1 MKVALYIN
9 TKKEYDPSL
18 DLVIERFEDRV
29 LADGGTFEAFNCLKN
44 QVDSLGGVSGIA
56 LNTITDFAARVL
68 ADGGVFES
76 ENCLLN
82 TINDLGGV
90 IPAVAEKDFVRRIE
104 LFQDEKISLTSSIQN
119 VNDISKVFTDY
130 SQSFTIPASDN
141 NNEIFRHWY
150 ENSLDNGFDQR
161 RRYDGYIELDTQ
173 LFRTGKWQLE
183 SATIKN
189 NRIEDYKIT
198 FYGELKSLTDKF
210 SEDKLKDVEEIND
223 YTIAY
228 SGTAVRTLVQS
239 SVQQD
244 VMFPLITSDR
254 VWQYGDA
261 SANDISTSGGAINFN
276 ELYPA
281 IKVSKVLDA
290 IADKYNITFS
300 GSFLS
305 QQKFDKA
312 YLWLK
317 GNDSRRFASTTQRK
331 QLLFN
336 NNNNYLPQVFNI
348 ENNTYNL
355 VNSSAIQVGSGF
367 GTFFA
372 RQSNF
377 RIVINFPAVTNH
389 RVFIYKDGDLFTTLQ
404 FNSNQSITNIP
415 AAFDNG
421 AYTFFVESFT
431 PTTYTYTY
439 SFSYTRSNF
448 NFTNNTFPS
457 TSLGSSS
464 GSLNSN
470 LNLLNYMP
478 DIKVSDFLSG
488 ILKMFNLTAFST
500 DGINFTLEQLENWYY
515 LGGIKDFSEYCT
527 TDLDFNRIKPY
538 KKINFEYEKSENLL
552 SRNFFT
558 TNSREYGNLS
568 STFNT
573 DGSDYSIKLPFEN
586 LLFNKFTGTNL
597 QVGYALK
604 SDLNPYAPKPII
616 LYFTERKSGTLF
628 INNGSGATNISN
640 FNVFGQDC
648 IDTAD
653 LTNNT
658 LNWGVEISSYFL
670 EPINNSLF
678 NNYYLAYLTN
688 LYSLK
693 SRMVKVKM
701 RLPYLELLNLR
712 LNDRI
717 VIRDKRYIINQY
729 TTDLTT
735 FESDFELIQDFRTI
749 NFDNSTLRR
758 IDNQA
763 VIFDVFT
770 TSKEPLTWTI
780 AEDVDSMITG
790 ISFNEL
796 GVKIEVKPNVSG
808 LERNASII
816 SNNNDLISIIQ
827 DA

>member
-1 MKVALYIN
+1 MKVALYIKTPKYQN
-9 TKKEYDPSL
+9 ADVATL
-18 DLVIERFEDRV
+18 TNFINRV
-29 LADGGTFEAFNCLKN
+29 EAY
-44 QVDSLGGVSGIA
+44 
-56 LNTITDFAARVL
+56 
-68 ADGGVFES
+68 GGVFEAGS
-76 ENCLLN
+76 CL
-82 TINDLGGV
+82 ISSIESLGSSF
-90 IPAVAEKDFVRRIE
+90 AELETFNRIE
-104 LFQDEKISLTSSIQN
+104 LFEDEKISLTSSIQN

-161 RRYDGYIELDTQ
+161 VRYDGYIELDTQ

-183 SATIKN
+183 SSSLKN

-198 FYGELKSLTDKF
+198 FYGDLKSLTDKF
-210 SEDKLKDVEEIND
+210 GEDKLKDIEEIND
-223 YTIAY
+223 YTIEY
-228 SGTAVRTLVQS
+228 SGTNVRSLVTTATP
-239 SVQQD
+239 QD

-261 SANDISTSGGAINFN
+261 SANDISTSGGAINYD

-281 IKVSKVLDA
+281 IKVARVFDA
-290 IADKYNITFS
+290 IADKYNLNFS
-300 GSFLS
+300 GTFLN
-305 QQKFDKA
+305 QQKFSKA

-317 GNDSRRFASTTQRK
+317 GNDSRRFVSTTQRK
-331 QLLFN
+331 QLLLN
-336 NNNNYLPQVFNI
+336 NNNTYLPQVFNI

-355 VNSSAIQVGSGF
+355 VNSQTVTLNGF
-367 GTFFA
+367 PLAFA
-372 RQSNF
+372 RQPNF
-377 RIVINFPAVTNH
+377 RIVINFPTITEH

-404 FNSNQSITNIP
+404 FYASQSTINIP
-415 AAFDNG
+415 ASFGNG
-421 AYTFFVESFT
+421 AYTFFVEAYQL
-431 PTTYTYTY
+431 TTYTYAY
-439 SFSYTRSNF
+439 SFSYWRSNASF
-448 NFTNNTFPS
+448 ANSTFP
-457 TSLGSSS
+457 TISLGSSS

-478 DIKVSDFLSG
+478 DIKVTDFFSG

-604 SDLNPYAPKPII
+604 SDLTPYAPKPII
-616 LYFTERKSGTLF
+616 VYFTERKSGTLY
-628 INNGSGATNISN
+628 INNGSGATNIYN

-678 NNYYLAYLTN
+678 NNYYLAYLNN

-735 FESDFELIQDFRTI
+735 FESDFELIQDFRSI
-749 NFDNSTLRR
+749 NFDNSTLRN
-758 IDNQA
+758 ISNQA
-763 VIFDVFT
+763 VKIEIYT
-770 TSKEPLTWTI
+770 TTKEPLSWTI
-780 AEDVDSMITG
+780 VEDVSSMITE
-790 ISFNEL
+790 ISFTESSIKITVNENID
-796 GVKIEVKPNVSG
+796 GV
-808 LERNASII
+808 ERIASIL
-816 SNNNDLISIIQ
+816 SKNNDLITIVQ

>member
-1 MKVALYIN
+1 MKVALYIKTPKYQN
-9 TKKEYDPSL
+9 ADVATL
-18 DLVIERFEDRV
+18 TNFINRV
-29 LADGGTFEAFNCLKN
+29 E
-44 QVDSLGGVSGIA
+44 
-56 LNTITDFAARVL
+56 
-68 ADGGVFES
+68 ADGGVFEAGS
-76 ENCLLN
+76 CL
-82 TINDLGGV
+82 ISSIESLGSSF
-90 IPAVAEKDFVRRIE
+90 AELETFNRIE
-104 LFQDEKISLTSSIQN
+104 LFEDEKISLTSSIQN

-161 RRYDGYIELDTQ
+161 VRYDGYIELDTQ

-183 SATIKN
+183 SSSLKN
-189 NRIEDYKIT
+189 NRIENYKIT

-210 SEDKLKDVEEIND
+210 GEDKLNDVEEIND
-223 YTIAY
+223 YTIEY
-228 SGTAVRTLVQS
+228 SGTAVRSKVTVFTPE
-239 SVQQD
+239 D

-254 VWQYGDA
+254 VWQYGVGG
-261 SANDISTSGGAINFN
+261 ANDISTSGGAINYD

-281 IKVSKVLDA
+281 IKVARVFDA
-290 IADKYNITFS
+290 IADKYNLTFS
-300 GSFLS
+300 GTFLN
-305 QQKFDKA
+305 QQKFSKA

-336 NNNNYLPQVFNI
+336 NNNTYLPQVFNI

-355 VNSSAIQVGSGF
+355 VNNQTVIVGSGLSAF
-367 GTFFA
+367 YA

-377 RIVINFPAVTNH
+377 RIVINFPAITDH
-389 RVFIYKDGDLFTTLQ
+389 RIFIYKDGSLFTTLE
-404 FNSNQSITNIP
+404 FNASQSTTTIP
-415 AAFDNG
+415 AAFGNG

-431 PTTYTYTY
+431 PTTYTYSY
-439 SFSYTRSNF
+439 SFSYTRSNSLF
-448 NFTNNTFPS
+448 STNTIVT

-470 LNLLNYMP
+470 INLLNYMP
-478 DIKVSDFLSG
+478 DIKVTDFFSG

-500 DGINFTLEQLENWYY
+500 DGINFTLEQLENWYF
-515 LGGIKDFSEYCT
+515 LGDIKDFSEYCT

-604 SDLNPYAPKPII
+604 SDLTPYAPKPII
-616 LYFTERKSGTLF
+616 VYFTERQSGTLY
-628 INNGSGATNISN
+628 INNGISPIYVSN

-678 NNYYLAYLTN
+678 NNYYLAYLNN

-735 FESDFELIQDFRTI
+735 FESDFELIQDFRSI
-749 NFDNSTLRR
+749 NFDNSTSRN
-758 IDNQA
+758 ISNQA
-763 VIFDVFT
+763 VGIEIYT
-770 TSKEPLTWTI
+770 TTKESLSWTI
-780 AEDVDSMITG
+780 VEDVSSMITE
-790 ISFNEL
+790 ISFTESSIRISVNENID
-796 GVKIEVKPNVSG
+796 GV
-808 LERNASII
+808 ERTASIL
-816 SNNNDLISIIQ
+816 SKNNDLITIVQ

>member
-29 LADGGTFEAFNCLKN
+29 LADGGTFEAFNCLKTE
-44 QVDSLGGVSGIA
+44 VDSLGGVNGVA

-90 IPAVAEKDFVRRIE
+90 VPAVAEKDFVRRIE

-161 RRYDGYIELDTQ
+161 IRYDGYIELDTQ

-183 SATIKN
+183 SASLKN

-198 FYGELKSLTDKF
+198 FYGDLKSLTDKF

-223 YTIAY
+223 YTISY
-228 SGTAVRTLVQS
+228 NGTNVRNLVS
-239 SVQQD
+239 SATEQD

-254 VWQYGDA
+254 DWQYGDS
-261 SANDISTSGGAINFN
+261 SANDISTSGGAINYD

-281 IKVSKVLDA
+281 IKVSKVFDA
-290 IADKYNITFS
+290 IADKYNLTFS
-300 GSFLS
+300 GTFLN
-305 QQKFDKA
+305 QQKFNKA

-317 GNDSRRFASTTQRK
+317 GNDSRRFVSTTQRK
-331 QLLFN
+331 QILFN
-336 NNNNYLPQVFNI
+336 NNNTYLPQVFNI

-355 VNSSAIQVGSGF
+355 VATGNIISIGGSLG
-367 GTFFA
+367 A
-372 RQSNF
+372 VNPNF
-377 RIVINFPAVTNH
+377 KIVINFPTVVEH
-389 RVFIYKDGDLFTTLQ
+389 RILIYKDGSLFTTLQ
-404 FNSNQSITNIP
+404 FNANQSTIIIP
-415 AAFDNG
+415 STFSIG
-421 AYTFFVESFT
+421 AYTFFVEAFAQ
-431 PTTYTYTY
+431 TTYTYDY
-439 SFSYTRSNF
+439 SFSYYRWNINSNS
-448 NFTNNTFPS
+448 TTFLS

-464 GSLNSN
+464 GSLNDN

-478 DIKVSDFLSG
+478 DIKVADFFSG

-515 LGGIKDFSEYCT
+515 LGDIKDFSEYCT

-538 KKINFEYEKSENLL
+538 KKINFEYQKSENLL
-552 SRNFFT
+552 NRNFFT

-604 SDLNPYAPKPII
+604 SDLTPYAPKPII
-616 LYFTERKSGTLF
+616 VYFTERKSGTLY
-628 INNGSGATNISN
+628 INNGSGATNVSN

-653 LTNNT
+653 LTKNS
-658 LNWGVEISSYFL
+658 LNWGYEISSYFL

-678 NNYYLAYLTN
+678 QNYYLAYLNN
-688 LYSLK
+688 LYTLK

-749 NFDNSTLRR
+749 NFDNSTLRS

-780 AEDVDSMITG
+780 IQDDNGMLTG
-790 ISFNEL
+790 ISFTQSS
-796 GVKIEVKPNVSG
+796 VKIEVKQNISG
-808 LERNASII
+808 LERTASIL

>member
-9 TKKEYDPSL
+9 TKKQYDPSL
-18 DLVIERFEDRV
+18 DLVIEKFEDRV
-29 LADGGTFEAFNCLKN
+29 LADGGTFEAFNCLKTE
-44 QVDSLGGVSGIA
+44 VDSLGGVYGVA
-56 LNTITDFAARVL
+56 LNTITNFAARVL
-68 ADGGVFES
+68 ADGGVYES

-82 TINDLGGV
+82 IINDLGGV
-90 IPAVAEKDFVRRIE
+90 VPAVAETDFVRRIE

-161 RRYDGYIELDTQ
+161 RRYDGYIELDTK

-189 NRIEDYKIT
+189 NRVEDYKIT

-210 SEDKLKDVEEIND
+210 GEDKLNDVEEIND
-223 YTIAY
+223 YTISY
-228 SGTAVRTLVQS
+228 SGTAVRSKVTVFTPE
-239 SVQQD
+239 D

-254 VWQYGDA
+254 VWQYGGGG
-261 SANDISTSGGAINFN
+261 STDISTSGGAINFN

-281 IKVSKVLDA
+281 IKVARVFDA
-290 IADKYNITFS
+290 IADKYNLNFS
-300 GSFLS
+300 GTFLN
-305 QQKFDKA
+305 QQKFNKA

-317 GNDSRRFASTTQRK
+317 GNDSRRFVSTTQRK
-331 QLLFN
+331 QILFDN
-336 NNNNYLPQVFNI
+336 NNTYLPQVFNI

-355 VNSSAIQVGSGF
+355 VNSQQVGIGSGVV
-367 GTFFA
+367 A
-372 RQSNF
+372 LQSNF
-377 RIVINFPAVTNH
+377 RIVINFPTVVQH
-389 RVFIYKDGDLFTTLQ
+389 KILIYKDGDLYTTLQ
-404 FNSNQSITNIP
+404 YNSNSTTQNFNYTNREG
-415 AAFDNG
+415 AF
-421 AYTFFVESFT
+421 TFFIECFT

-439 SFSYTRSNF
+439 SFSYTRVRFVTPSS
-448 NFTNNTFPS
+448 TTFP
-457 TSLGSSS
+457 TVTLGSSS

-478 DIKVSDFLSG
+478 DIKVSDFFSG

-653 LTNNT
+653 LTKNS
-658 LNWGVEISSYFL
+658 LNWGYEISSYFL

-678 NNYYLAYLTN
+678 QNYYLAYLNN
-688 LYSLK
+688 LYTLK

-735 FESDFELIQDFRTI
+735 FESDFELIQDFRSV

-758 IDNQA
+758 VDNQA

-780 AEDVDSMITG
+780 AEDVDSMLFGIT
-790 ISFNEL
+790 FNES
-796 GVKIEVKPNVSG
+796 GIKIEVNANTSG

-816 SNNNDLISIIQ
+816 SNNNDLIAIIQ

>member
-1 MKVALYIN
+1 MKVALYIKTPKYQN
-9 TKKEYDPSL
+9 ADVATL
-18 DLVIERFEDRV
+18 TNFINRV
-29 LADGGTFEAFNCLKN
+29 E
-44 QVDSLGGVSGIA
+44 
-56 LNTITDFAARVL
+56 
-68 ADGGVFES
+68 ADGGVFEAGS
-76 ENCLLN
+76 CL
-82 TINDLGGV
+82 ISSIESLGSSF
-90 IPAVAEKDFVRRIE
+90 AELETFNRIE
-104 LFQDEKISLTSSIQN
+104 LFEDEKISLTSSIQN

-161 RRYDGYIELDTQ
+161 VRYDGYIELDTQ

-183 SATIKN
+183 SSSLKN

-210 SEDKLKDVEEIND
+210 GEDKLKDIEEIND

-228 SGTAVRTLVQS
+228 SGTNVRSLVTTATP
-239 SVQQD
+239 QD

-254 VWQYGDA
+254 VWQYGVGG
-261 SANDISTSGGAINFN
+261 STDISTSGGAINFD

-281 IKVSKVLDA
+281 IKVARVFDA
-290 IADKYNITFS
+290 IADKYNLNFS
-300 GSFLS
+300 GTFLN
-305 QQKFDKA
+305 QQKFSKA

-317 GNDSRRFASTTQRK
+317 GNDSKRFVSTTQRK

-336 NNNNYLPQVFNI
+336 NNNTYLPEIFNI

-355 VNSSAIQVGSGF
+355 LNSDNLVRLAGPFPYFYCSF
-367 GTFFA
+367 PRFK
-372 RQSNF
+372 
-377 RIVINFPAVTNH
+377 IVINFPTITDH
-389 RVFIYKDGDLFTTLQ
+389 RVLIYKNGDLFTTLQ
-404 FNSNQSITNIP
+404 FNTIQSTIIVPET
-415 AAFDNG
+415 FHSG

-431 PTTYTYTY
+431 ATTYTYTY
-439 SFSYTRSNF
+439 SFSYRRSNF
-448 NFTNNTFPS
+448 NFSNSTFPS
-457 TSLGSSS
+457 VSLGSSS

-478 DIKVSDFLSG
+478 DIKVSDFFSG

-552 SRNFFT
+552 SRQFFT

-616 LYFTERKSGTLF
+616 VYFTERKSGTLF
-628 INNGSGATNISN
+628 INNGSAPTNISN

-648 IDTAD
+648 IDTVD

-670 EPINNSLF
+670 QPINNSLF
-678 NNYYLAYLTN
+678 NNYYLAYLNN

-735 FESDFELIQDFRTI
+735 FESDFELIQDFRSI
-749 NFDNSTLRR
+749 NFDNSALRN
-758 IDNQA
+758 ISNQA
-763 VIFDVFT
+763 VKFDVFT

-780 AEDVDSMITG
+780 AEDLDSMITG

-796 GVKIEVKPNVSG
+796 GVKIDVKSNVSG
-808 LERNASII
+808 LERNASIT
-816 SNNNDLISIIQ
+816 SNNNDLITIIQ

>member
-1 MKVALYIN
+1 MKVALYIKTPKYQN
-9 TKKEYDPSL
+9 ADVATL
-18 DLVIERFEDRV
+18 TNFVNRV
-29 LADGGTFEAFNCLKN
+29 E
-44 QVDSLGGVSGIA
+44 
-56 LNTITDFAARVL
+56 
-68 ADGGVFES
+68 ADGGVFEAGS
-76 ENCLLN
+76 CL
-82 TINDLGGV
+82 ISSIESLGSSF
-90 IPAVAEKDFVRRIE
+90 AELETFNRIE
-104 LFQDEKISLTSSIQN
+104 LFEDEKISLTSSIQN

-161 RRYDGYIELDTQ
+161 IRYDGYIELDTQ

-183 SATIKN
+183 SSSLKN

-198 FYGELKSLTDKF
+198 FYGDLKSLTDKF
-210 SEDKLKDVEEIND
+210 GEDKLKDIEEIND

-228 SGTAVRTLVQS
+228 SGTNVRNLV
-239 SVQQD
+239 SVATQQD

-254 VWQYGDA
+254 VWQYGVGG
-261 SANDISTSGGAINFN
+261 ANDISTSGGAINYD

-281 IKVSKVLDA
+281 IKVSKVFDA
-290 IADKYNITFS
+290 IADKYNLTFS
-300 GSFLS
+300 GTFLN
-305 QQKFDKA
+305 QQKFSKA

-317 GNDSRRFASTTQRK
+317 GNDSRRFVSTTQRK

-336 NNNNYLPQVFNI
+336 NNNTYLPQVFNI

-355 VNSSAIQVGSGF
+355 VNSGASTSGQVGIGSGLL
-367 GTFFA
+367 A
-372 RQSNF
+372 MNSNF
-377 RIVINFPAVTNH
+377 RVVINFPTITDH
-389 RVFIYKDGDLFTTLQ
+389 RVFIYKNGDLFTTLQ
-404 FNSNQSITNIP
+404 FNAIQSIINIP
-415 AAFDNG
+415 ASFRGG
-421 AYTFFVESFT
+421 AYTFFVEAFQV
-431 PTTYTYTY
+431 TTYTYSY
-439 SFSYTRSNF
+439 SFSYTRVRFIAPTSA
-448 NFTNNTFPS
+448 TLQS
-457 TSLGSSS
+457 VSLGTSS
-464 GSLNSN
+464 GSLNNN

-478 DIKVSDFLSG
+478 DIKVADFFSG

-552 SRNFFT
+552 SRQFFT
-558 TNSREYGNLS
+558 TNSREYGDLS

-604 SDLNPYAPKPII
+604 SDLTPYAPKPII
-616 LYFTERKSGTLF
+616 VYFTERKSGTLY

-648 IDTAD
+648 IDTTD

-678 NNYYLAYLTN
+678 NNYYLAYLNN

-735 FESDFELIQDFRTI
+735 FESDFELIQDFRGI
-749 NFDNSTLRR
+749 NFDNSTSRN
-758 IDNQA
+758 ISNQP
-763 VIFDVFT
+763 VKIEIYT
-770 TSKEPLTWTI
+770 TTKESLSWNI
-780 AEDVDSMITG
+780 LEDVSSMITE
-790 ISFNEL
+790 ISFTESSII
-796 GVKIEVKPNVSG
+796 IEVNENIGGV
-808 LERNASII
+808 ERTASIL
-816 SNNNDLISIIQ
+816 SKNNDVITIIQ